1 MVAIVALVFFGF
13 IPNRTKVAIDKTRK
27 HEGDRF
33 STSLHLVRIDN
44 GSIIPGARGNT
55 MPQAAQQL
63 TREKIDDVRAKRRA
77 AIHRRQILV
86 ASLLVVAAATLV
98 CAFVFHFT
106 ALWALI
112 PVALV
117 AIVLFF
123 GSRAAKVARAWEDS
137 VKTVPQ
143 NSRPGAGSQVAPSSK
158 SGGGNGGSHDS
169 LGASPDPEI
178 LESAPTYVIPVD
190 DVREVLRKQAIEK
203 AAAISRHHAA
213 QHEHS
218 AQSVGVESVGAEKD
232 GATQTV
238 NAEGASE
245 ATEARTAMET
255 ASSAVAAAKSDNPAA
270 VILHS
275 AAVPSG
281 NEKPVRVEND
291 TKENGEKD
299 LISFS
304 LGTDT
309 PVTDAPVKDTA
320 VKTTLVKAAEA
331 TNAGGKAAVVK
342 AQAVESAEITSYRQ
356 VAQAQPLPPAQ
367 QAEIFADVTPSDVSL
382 DKVAVPAQS
391 EDSLGVDIDA
401 VIARRQS

>member
-63 TREKIDDVRAKRRA
+63 TREKINDVRAKRRA

-218 AQSVGVESVGAEKD
+218 AQSVSAEKD
-232 GATQTV
+232 GATQTI

-291 TKENGEKD
+291 TKENKENGEKD

-331 TNAGGKAAVVK
+331 TNAGDKAAVAK

>member
-63 TREKIDDVRAKRRA
+63 TREKINDVRAKRRA
-77 AIHRRQILV
+77 AIRRRQILV
-86 ASLLVVAAATLV
+86 VSLLVVAVATLV
-98 CAFVFHFT
+98 CAFVLHFT
-106 ALWALI
+106 PLWALI
-112 PVALV
+112 PVVVV

-137 VKTVPQ
+137 VKTAPQ

-158 SGGGNGGSHDS
+158 SGGGNGDPHDS
-169 LGASPDPEI
+169 PDSSSDPEI

-213 QHEHS
+213 QHEHA
-218 AQSVGVESVGAEKD
+218 AQAAQNVGAET
-232 GATQTV
+232 G
-238 NAEGASE
+238 
-245 ATEARTAMET
+245 
-255 ASSAVAAAKSDNPAA
+255 SSAVTAAKSDDSAGA
-270 VILHS
+270 VVLHGAS
-275 AAVPSG
+275 VPSG
-281 NEKPVRVEND
+281 SAKPVQAENGNSI
-291 TKENGEKD
+291 KENNESGEKD

-304 LGTDT
+304 LGADT
-309 PVTDAPVKDTA
+309 SVRDASVKANLEKAAKVTDAS
-320 VKTTLVKAAEA
+320 
-331 TNAGGKAAVVK
+331 GKAVATK

-356 VAQAQPLPPAQ
+356 VAQAQPLSPSR
-367 QAEIFADVTPSDVSL
+367 QAEIFADVTPSNVSL